1 MLQLLETT
9 WEWDWEFCK
18 AKGFM
23 LQPMM
28 HPMIGF
34 LTREIPKD
42 INSPGVLV
50 CGSLPSRTEGFGM
63 DGS

>member
-1 MLQLLETT
+1 
-9 WEWDWEFCK
+9 
-18 AKGFM
+18 M